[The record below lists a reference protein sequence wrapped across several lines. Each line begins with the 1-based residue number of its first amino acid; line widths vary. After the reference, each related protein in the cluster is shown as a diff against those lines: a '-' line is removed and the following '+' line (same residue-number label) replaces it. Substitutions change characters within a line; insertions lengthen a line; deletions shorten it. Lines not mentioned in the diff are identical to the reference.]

1 MKAFLSWL
9 WRLYLDYY
17 LNEDVIL
24 RFQCQERL
32 KWKTSKMIWIA
43 QNPCALEES
52 HYLKSYKTMIF
63 WKNRPKR
70 WIINIIIITR
80 SLIINSINRVRKQY
94 LIKHCSVE
102 LNWIEEL
109 NMFSRVW
116 NFQQESWILAHIV
129 YT

>member
-1 MKAFLSWL
+1 
-9 WRLYLDYY
+9 
-17 LNEDVIL
+17 
-24 RFQCQERL
+24 
-32 KWKTSKMIWIA
+32 
-43 QNPCALEES
+43 
-52 HYLKSYKTMIF
+52 MIF